1 MKKTAL
7 LVVLLSGFVFA
18 NENLDA
24 QIAAVQSASEDKRVE
39 LMNELKTQVM
49 NLNENERQSAL
60 AQIKEHMHVRGEGMH
75 TEHNLNS
82 HRVESEHG
90 MGANHN
96 NHEQMIDSMH
106 IENELNHKESMQHTN
121 NKKEE
126 HLEQER
132 SGDRQDR
139 VEQERSGDHQDRV
152 EQERSGDRQDR
163 DNNSNRH

>member
-1 MKKTAL
+1 LYATIPLSERFEGSKMKKIVL

-24 QIAAVQSASEDKRVE
+24 QIAAIESASEDKRVE
-39 LMNELKTQVM
+39 LMNELKTQIM

-75 TEHNLNS
+75 TEHS
-82 HRVESEHG
+82 

-121 NKKEE
+121 NKEKY
-126 HLEQER
+126 LEQER
-132 SGDRQDR
+132 SGNRQ
-139 VEQERSGDHQDRV
+139 G
-152 EQERSGDRQDR
+152 R
-163 DNNSNRH
+163 DNNSKRH